1 MKLRKL
7 TGVMLAAALAA
18 SYGASASV
26 TASAW
31 GETNLWGS
39 SVTERADS
47 IGYSSLDF
55 LFEDNGGSLEKWLD
69 NNSNKRTVTFRTTAP
84 RDAFDVYLTYKNMQ
98 TILEYSENMTVYF
111 EITMYEENTGLPY
124 TVFFDTSDLIGAP
137 VYLTSEES
145 VNLSLSF
152 ETDSSNKKLIIY
164 GKNIKNVFN
173 KLPLNLDYTIKN
185 EQFDTLLN
193 SSGLFTYYKNE
204 LILCNMN
211 GTTLLEDIK
220 SGEYLNFYI
229 NNTNRTGV
237 YITNKGDEET
247 YEGDAAEELIEEY
260 LYKYIGLSESE
271 VKSDYRNTYNFVI
284 EAIDDIMDDLPQYAT
299 KQEIKEAVNYYLL
312 DNKSELID
320 CIVSDVDFSLEDE
333 ILDILGNDATIENQ
347 NDLKDYIE
355 EMISDQLEAY
365 QLNADDIITALQD
378 DPTVYNRLIDDI
390 IEEIGDSLKGEN
402 GSSAY
407 EIAQDNGFTGSITD
421 WLNSLKGEDGAPGA
435 TGPAGPAGADGAPGA
450 TGPAGADGQKG
461 DKGEDGEDFEEW
473 AIRQYGSVENFI
485 SSISF
490 EGWAKKNYGSV
501 DNFLKVATGTSGL
514 SAYDLARQQGYT
526 GTLAQWL
533 ESLRGEDGLS
543 AYELAKQQGYRGT
556 LDEWLES
563 LHGEDGIDG
572 EDGED
577 GRDGEDGK
585 DGKDGADG
593 QIIYVNGTYG
603 QVTETPNPSIES
615 DDVIL
620 ITGKPSAGNVNPST
634 GVAAGIILPAAAIGS
649 VLLVKKN
656 KRRRG
661 RK

>member
-7 TGVMLAAALAA
+7 TGVMLAAALIA
-18 SYGASASV
+18 SYGSTV
-26 TASAW
+26 TASA
-31 GETNLWGS
+31 ETGLWGS
-39 SVTERADS
+39 SVVEKS

-55 LFEDNGGSLEKWLD
+55 LFEGNGGSLANWLD
-69 NNSNKRTVTFRTTAP
+69 NNSSKRTVTFRATAP
-84 RDAFDVYLTYKNMQ
+84 RDATDLYLTYANMQ
-98 TILEYSENMTVYF
+98 TILEYSENMSVYF

-124 TVFFDTSDLIGAP
+124 TVFFDTSDLVGAP
-137 VYLTSEES
+137 VYLTSKES

-152 ETDSSNKKLIIY
+152 ETDSTNKKLTIY

-185 EQFDTLLN
+185 ESFDELLN
-193 SSGLFTYYKNE
+193 LSGLFTYYKNE
-204 LILCNMN
+204 LILCNMS
-211 GTTLLEDIK
+211 GTTLMEDIK

-247 YEGDAAEELIEEY
+247 YEGDAAKQLVEDY

-271 VKSDYRNTYNFVI
+271 VKSDYRTTYSFVK
-284 EAIDDIMDDLPQYAT
+284 EAVGEIVDNLPQYST

-312 DNKSELID
+312 DNKSELIE

-333 ILDILGNDATIENQ
+333 ILDILGDDATIENQ
-347 NDLKDYIE
+347 NDLKSYIE
-355 EMISDQLEAY
+355 EMIADQLEAY
-365 QLNADDIITALQD
+365 QLSADDIISALQK
-378 DPTVYNRLIDDI
+378 DPAVYDRLIDDI
-390 IEEIGDSLKGEN
+390 IDEIGDSLKGEDGAN
-402 GSSAY
+402 GLSAY
-407 EIAQDNGFTGSITD
+407 ELAVQNGYKGTLTQ
-421 WLNSLKGEDGAPGA
+421 WLDSLKGQDGA
-435 TGPAGPAGADGAPGA
+435 TGPAGADGAPGA
-450 TGPAGADGQKG
+450 TGPAGADGTNGK
-461 DKGEDGEDFEEW
+461 DGESFEDW
-473 AIRQYGSVENFI
+473 AKRNYGSVENFI

-514 SAYDLARQQGYT
+514 SAYDLAKQQGYT

-556 LDEWLES
+556 LDEWLDS

-577 GRDGEDGK
+577 GRDGIDGK
-585 DGKDGADG
+585 DGKDGKDG

-634 GVAAGIILPAAAIGS
+634 GVAAGIILPAAAVSS